1 MSSPWS
7 PRREVSPETS
17 RLLIE
22 RAHEELLAGNA
33 GDERLGDVRILV
45 RESWRRSLQSLV
57 GAEGLPPLDLDA
69 EALEEYRRA
78 HPLAGVIDMVRG
90 LLLPG
95 GSDESGVAVAV
106 GDAAGRLL
114 WVEGD
119 RRVRA
124 LTGEMGFV
132 EGANWSEHAVGTS
145 APGTAIALG
154 RSVQIRGAEHFNRLV
169 QPWSCTAAPV
179 HDPETRR
186 LLGVID
192 VTGGIEAVTP
202 QAQLLVDATARAVE
216 GEILVARLRARALR
230 QAQGPGGHAQGPGG
244 QAQGPGGQAQGP
256 GGRAQGSGERAQGS
270 GERAQGSGERA
281 QGPDERT
288 RAPGERVAGSLR
300 HADGAGS
307 ARRASRKVEQQRATL
322 RVLGRDKALLEVAG
336 EHAETVSELGPRHAE
351 LLLMLAVHRQ
361 GLSAERLGELV
372 YGNAGA
378 TDTVRPE
385 LVRLRKHLERVAPRL
400 VPASRPYRLTVP
412 LETDAH
418 QLLSLLDRGA
428 HRVALAAYRGDVLP
442 DSVAPGVEAFRDTV
456 RTALREALMAE
467 ASVDV
472 LLAFAETDAATD
484 DVDLL
489 RLCLSMLP
497 PRSPKRAGLV
507 ARIERLEAEV

>member
-22 RAHEELLAGNA
+22 RAHEELVSGNTA
-33 GDERLGDVRILV
+33 DRRLMDVRPLV
-45 RESWRRSLQSLV
+45 RESWRRSLESLV
-57 GAEGLPPLDLDA
+57 GAEGLPPLDLTSADI
-69 EALEEYRRA
+69 EEYRRA
-78 HPLAGVIDMVRG
+78 HPLAGAMAMVRA

-95 GSDESGVAVAV
+95 DATESGVVVAV

-119 RRVRA
+119 HSIRS
-124 LTGEMGFV
+124 LTGDMGFV
-132 EGANWSEHAVGTS
+132 EGANWSESAVGTS
-145 APGTAIALG
+145 APGTAIALD

-186 LLGVID
+186 LLGVVD

-202 QAQLLVDATARAVE
+202 QAQLLVDATARAIE
-216 GEILVARLRARALR
+216 GELLVARLR
-230 QAQGPGGHAQGPGG
+230 
-244 QAQGPGGQAQGP
+244 
-256 GGRAQGSGERAQGS
+256 ERA
-270 GERAQGSGERA
+270 
-281 QGPDERT
+281 
-288 RAPGERVAGSLR
+288 
-300 HADGAGS
+300 S
-307 ARRASRKVEQQRATL
+307 ASPPPRRATRRPETTRATL
-322 RVLGRDKALLEVAG
+322 RVLGRDRAQLEVVSEG
-336 EHAETVSELGPRHAE
+336 AETLSELGPRHAE
-351 LLLMLAVHRQ
+351 LLLLLAVHRQ
-361 GLSAERLGELV
+361 GLSAERLAELV
-372 YGNAGA
+372 YGDAES
-378 TDTVRPE
+378 TVTLRAE
-385 LVRLRKHLERVAPRL
+385 MVRLRKVLERSAPAL
-400 VPASRPYRLTVP
+400 VPASRPYRLAAD

-442 DSVAPGVEAFRDTV
+442 DSTAPGVEEFRETV

-472 LLAFAETDAATD
+472 LLAYADSGMGSD

-497 PRSPKRAGLV
+497 ARSPRRAGLV
-507 ARIERLEAEV
+507 ARIEKLEAE